1 MTKELSIFDMGV
13 EDDLKKEEKEVT
25 KKASTSST
33 NKPKTQPKPQEET
46 KVTGEWTIHFATE
59 TFEVRDFVE
68 EEDIP
73 AEGISLETLRAEME
87 KVYFQFT
94 ASRTYWDVEED
105 NKRLFPE
112 ASGASKG
119 AF

>member
-25 KKASTSST
+25 NTKKASNSST
-33 NKPKTQPKPQEET
+33 NKPKTQPKPKEET

-87 KVYFQFT
+87 KVYV
-94 ASRTYWDVEED
+94 R
-105 NKRLFPE
+105 P
-112 ASGASKG
+112 
-119 AF
+119 